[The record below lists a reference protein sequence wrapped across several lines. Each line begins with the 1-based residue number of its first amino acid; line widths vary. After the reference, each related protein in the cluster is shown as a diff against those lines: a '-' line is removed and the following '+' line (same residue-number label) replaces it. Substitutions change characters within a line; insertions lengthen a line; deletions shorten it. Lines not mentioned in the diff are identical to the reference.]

1 MLDVLLLL
9 LPVTYFVS
17 AFVLTLIRFKV
28 GIRLFGLVSLFL
40 IAALVVVFLIKAYP
54 ALVRYGPA
62 LFTTAEWD
70 PVREKYGLAQAIV
83 GTLITSAIAL
93 GIAMPLAVGA
103 AVTINE
109 FLPPRVARLFASLV
123 DLTAAMPTVLYGL
136 WGLFVL
142 GPALGAG
149 LTSLAKAVGLDV
161 LVPPYTLLTAAVL
174 LGIMVTPYA
183 SAVIREGYA
192 LIPKVVEEAIYSMG
206 ATKFEAVVLKL
217 RYVRNYILG
226 GLFLALGRA
235 MGETV
240 AVAMVVGGNFSRFT
254 TTPWESGITIS
265 SLIALQFPNAQS
277 YTYMEP
283 VLFAGALAL
292 AALGVAINA
301 AALYILRRWQI

>member
-40 IAALVVVFLIKAYP
+40 IAALVAVFLIKAYP

-109 FLPPRVARLFASLV
+109 FLPPRLARLFASLV

-217 RYVRNYILG
+217 RYVRNYIFG

>member
-40 IAALVVVFLIKAYP
+40 IAALVAVFLIKAYP

-109 FLPPRVARLFASLV
+109 FLPPRLARLFASLV

-217 RYVRNYILG
+217 RYVRNYIFG

-283 VLFAGALAL
+283 VLFADALAL

>member
-40 IAALVVVFLIKAYP
+40 IAALVAVFLIKAYP

-109 FLPPRVARLFASLV
+109 FLPPRLARLFASLV

-217 RYVRNYILG
+217 RYVRNYIFG

-265 SLIALQFPNAQS
+265 SLEGCLTCNLQRLSP
-277 YTYMEP
+277 
-283 VLFAGALAL
+283 LF
-292 AALGVAINA
+292 
-301 AALYILRRWQI
+301 Y